1 MTQTERPRVTVP
13 ALRQMKTRG
22 ERIAMVSA
30 YDAAFARMFDE
41 AGVDALLV
49 GDTLGRARGRGRR
62 HRVAALAR
70 HAVGHWAAHRG
81 HRRLSALT
89 AAYLSNQDTPRPYLG
104 WLMRGVLDHHAA
116 RRTSAGVLR
125 ERRLSAE
132 HHVDLLTENSLH
144 GRRIPR
150 DIRVSSALGRDI
162 RAGSHQSS

>member
-81 HRRLSALT
+81 SPAAIGSDRSVPLESRHSAPVFGLVD
-89 AAYLSNQDTPRPYLG
+89 A
-104 WLMRGVLDHHAA
+104 RGA
-116 RRTSAGVLR
+116 
-125 ERRLSAE
+125 
-132 HHVDLLTENSLH
+132 
-144 GRRIPR
+144 
-150 DIRVSSALGRDI
+150 
-162 RAGSHQSS
+162 